1 MMAVRLWRLE
11 EGGTSG
17 WGMTG
22 SKFHGVSLE
31 DSSGKGATEDC
42 SSREV
47 TVSSYEIFVMT
58 S

>member
-1 MMAVRLWRLE
+1 MTAVRLWRLE

-47 TVSSYEIFVMT
+47 RVRELLL
-58 S
+58 